1 MMPQYKIE
9 NMSAKKILIIDDD
22 NRNVFALSAVL
33 KAKGFECLKALG
45 MDEAFNIL
53 TKTGYVDIILL
64 DMMMPDIDGYQAMP
78 LIRAR
83 EKNRATPIIA
93 VTAQAMKGD
102 RERCLAAGA
111 DGYISKPVN
120 IDELLAL
127 MSTFI

>member
-1 MMPQYKIE
+1 M
-9 NMSAKKILIIDDD
+9 AKKILIIDDD

-33 KAKGFECLKALG
+33 KAQGFECLKAMG
-45 MDEAFNIL
+45 MEEAFLLL
-53 TKTGYVDIILL
+53 TNQDVDVILL
-64 DMMMPDIDGYQAMP
+64 DMMMPDIDGYAGIP

-83 EKNRATPIIA
+83 EKNRSTPIIA

-120 IDELLAL
+120 IDELIVL
-127 MSTFI
+127 MNTLTE

>member
-1 MMPQYKIE
+1 MMPQYKLSS
-9 NMSAKKILIIDDD
+9 MSAKKILIIDDD

-45 MDEAFNIL
+45 MEEAFNIL
-53 TKTGYVDIILL
+53 TKAEHIDIILL
-64 DMMMPDIDGYQAMP
+64 DMMMPDIDGYRAIP

-120 IDELLAL
+120 IDELLTL